1 MTDRELADAAWAE
14 LTKTTASYPSWVKM
28 GRSSSSHWAAAKTL
42 LDQIGTT
49 APPVAP
55 KRVLGFSTGA
65 GPNTPTDSGTSLT
78 TYYAKVK
85 EAGGNAVR
93 FDCRGLTTQ
102 FDNAVKA
109 ALLNGLNV
117 LILFPDDPTLAGP
130 CAAKYVPLGVTD
142 YETGN
147 EPNIRNI
154 TPLQFFNSN
163 NAAYQAIKKVSA
175 ATKVISAGL
184 APYGKYAQ
192 GIKNPV
198 YYLEQTLKLGKLL
211 ADQLGWHPYP
221 YYAGASAADMMAFH
235 DWSGYSQVADTTPSA
250 HSLWDGLIGCTELG
264 APTWSGGVTE
274 QAQAD
279 VVRLAIPDLE
289 RRSYIGDIYW
299 YSLQDRPDLTGAEA
313 AFGIYRKD
321 WSPKPALAAFQ
332 AVS

>member
-14 LTKTTASYPSWVKM
+14 LSKTTSSYPSWVKM
-28 GRSSSSHWAAAKTL
+28 GRPSSSHWAHAKSL
-42 LDQIGTT
+42 LDQIGIV
-49 APPVAP
+49 PPP
-55 KRVLGFSTGA
+55 KRVLGFATGA

-117 LILFPDDPTLAGP
+117 LVGFPDDATLAGP

-147 EPNIRNI
+147 EPNIRNV
-154 TPLQFFNSN
+154 TPAQFLASN
-163 NAAYQAIKKVSA
+163 NSAYQAIKKVSA
-175 ATKVISAGL
+175 STKVISAGL
-184 APYGKYAQ
+184 SPYGKYAD
-192 GIKNPV
+192 GANNPV
-198 YYLEQTLKLGKLL
+198 RYLQATLSLGKLL

-221 YYAGASAADMMAFH
+221 YYQGASAADMLAFH
-235 DWSGYSQVADTTPSA
+235 DWSAYSQIADTSPSA
-250 HSLWDGLIGCTELG
+250 HSLWDGLIAVTELG

-279 VVRLAIPDLE
+279 LVRLAIPDLE
-289 RRSYIGDIYW
+289 SRPYIGDIYW
-299 YSLQDRPDLTGAEA
+299 YSLQDRADLTADQA

-321 WSPKPALAAFQ
+321 WSPKPAVAAFQ
-332 AVS
+332 AAS